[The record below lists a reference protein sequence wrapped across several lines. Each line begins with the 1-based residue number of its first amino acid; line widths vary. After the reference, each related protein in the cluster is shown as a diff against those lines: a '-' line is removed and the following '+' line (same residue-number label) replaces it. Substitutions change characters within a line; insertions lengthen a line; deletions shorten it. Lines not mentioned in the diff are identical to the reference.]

1 MTEYDNT
8 NSGALF
14 KNDDKDETHPNWP
27 DYNGSIDVEGNE
39 YWIKAWLK
47 TAKKTGRKFMSLS
60 VEPKQPQYKAAD
72 QPSLT
77 DGPRPDDFD
86 DDIPF

>member
-1 MTEYDNT
+1 MTDYDNT

-14 KNDDKDETHPNWP
+14 KNDDKDDEHPNWP
-27 DYNGSIDVEGNE
+27 DYNGSIDVAGTE

-60 VEPKQPQYKAAD
+60 VEPKVPKQEAGTPAD
-72 QPSLT
+72 NP
-77 DGPRPDDFD
+77 PDDFD
-86 DDIPF
+86 DRDIPF